1 MNWLHRIKPP
11 FLHLDLKL
19 GNLLVDQNW
28 NVKVAGTLHTPS
40 PGGETQFRRSS
51 ALFGERKRGSSS
63 FTTVCNVLCACV

>member
-28 NVKVAGTLHTPS
+28 NVKVAGPCPPPTHTY
-40 PGGETQFRRSS
+40 TH
-51 ALFGERKRGSSS
+51 
-63 FTTVCNVLCACV
+63 T